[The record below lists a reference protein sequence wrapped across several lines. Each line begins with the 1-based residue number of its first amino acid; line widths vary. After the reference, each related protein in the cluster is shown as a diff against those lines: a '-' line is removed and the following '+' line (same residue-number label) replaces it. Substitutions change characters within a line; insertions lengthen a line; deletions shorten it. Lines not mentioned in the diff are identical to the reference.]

1 MGVGILSLPYALRL
15 SGWAGIGLLLLL
27 AVITSYTAMLLGKM
41 LNYMP
46 GMTSYPDVG
55 QVSTHSGNAI
65 SFDCSQRRWPLSTA
79 DYDRQFATATPK
91 GCLQVAFGTYGR
103 YFICAIV
110 YLELL
115 TACIMFASSSLPER
129 CRRR

>member
-55 QVSTHSGNAI
+55 QVSTRLGQSN
-65 SFDCSQRRWPLSTA
+65 QL
-79 DYDRQFATATPK
+79 
-91 GCLQVAFGTYGR
+91 
-103 YFICAIV
+103 
-110 YLELL
+110 
-115 TACIMFASSSLPER
+115 
-129 CRRR
+129 

>member
-55 QVSTHSGNAI
+55 QVSTHSGN
-65 SFDCSQRRWPLSTA
+65 QLRRWPLSTA
-79 DYDRQFATATPK
+79 EYDRQFATATAK

-115 TACIMFASSSLPER
+115 TACIMFAASSLPER
-129 CRRR
+129 CRLR